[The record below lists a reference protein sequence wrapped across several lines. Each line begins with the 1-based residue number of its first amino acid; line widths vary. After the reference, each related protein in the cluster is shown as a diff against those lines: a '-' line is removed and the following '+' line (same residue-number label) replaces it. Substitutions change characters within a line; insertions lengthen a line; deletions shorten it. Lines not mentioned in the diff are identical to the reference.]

1 MKKITPRN
9 LCEISNLNNND
20 YIIAKNFIENYKDYI
35 GYIEYKEKRY
45 LYNLNRFFDIY
56 IYRFI
61 TYLNLCKIDTC
72 IYKENKLKDI
82 CIKKSFSDIYFYH
95 FMTSEEK
102 YKILNKFRKKA
113 NREAEI
119 KAKRKAKAGAKA
131 KREAEAKDKREA
143 KREAKRKAKKKS
155 KDEAKKKENDERIR
169 LIHEKERIAIEERKR
184 LDKMRLDQ
192 ERILSNQYI
201 ARIVREKI
209 EKIEKESRGYYRSE
223 PTEMKGDIGSFDNSM
238 SKASDYLMK
247 VDIQPDIIIPSETIM
262 KPIMKDNNADSSK
275 IHHSENTYDKLLNHN
290 QRKKIIEFM
299 DNVHKHYAK
308 NKKDIKIVFGN
319 KKGENNQVA
328 FCSLLGNY
336 DGEIYDNIVRYNKS
350 EDVKIVLRRT
360 SCVDGCINFH
370 CDNGSKHTVQIT
382 LNCDTE
388 YKGGRIVFYTKNG
401 FSIHKRPAGFLTSH
415 DWNILHGVTKIHSGV
430 RYSLFVV
437 DKTNELGREGVY
449 YMDVS
454 DINTFETKYL

>member
-1 MKKITPRN
+1 MMK
-9 LCEISNLNNND
+9 
-20 YIIAKNFIENYKDYI
+20 
-35 GYIEYKEKRY
+35 
-45 LYNLNRFFDIY
+45 
-56 IYRFI
+56 
-61 TYLNLCKIDTC
+61 
-72 IYKENKLKDI
+72 
-82 CIKKSFSDIYFYH
+82 
-95 FMTSEEK
+95 
-102 YKILNKFRKKA
+102 
-113 NREAEI
+113 
-119 KAKRKAKAGAKA
+119 
-131 KREAEAKDKREA
+131 
-143 KREAKRKAKKKS
+143 
-155 KDEAKKKENDERIR
+155 
-169 LIHEKERIAIEERKR
+169 EKERIAIEERKR

-192 ERILSNQYI
+192 ERILSNQDI
-201 ARIVREKI
+201 ARIAREKI

-223 PTEMKGDIGSFDNSM
+223 TTSIGGTIGVFENYEPTEMKGDIGSFDNSI
-238 SKASDYLMK
+238 SKASEYLMK

-308 NKKDIKIVFGN
+308 DKKDIKIVFGN